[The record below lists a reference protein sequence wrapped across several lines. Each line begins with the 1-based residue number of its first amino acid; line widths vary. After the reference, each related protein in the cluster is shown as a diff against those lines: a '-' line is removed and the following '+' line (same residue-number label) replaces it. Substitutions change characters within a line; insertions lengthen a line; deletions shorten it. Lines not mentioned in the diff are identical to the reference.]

1 MIIECS
7 NRLNGNLAFR
17 LERTTKLKSNRCS
30 FCEFKRLGAAK
41 RTLVLVTFDNLHTL
55 EAKVLVTRSIAGI
68 GLSGNEV
75 TDDTFI
81 LLRLL
86 IIFDVE
92 LRFEGFHAKQVI
104 TLINEIYIPNK
115 YQHNLIESICFE

>member
-1 MIIECS
+1 
-7 NRLNGNLAFR
+7 
-17 LERTTKLKSNRCS
+17 
-30 FCEFKRLGAAK
+30 
-41 RTLVLVTFDNLHTL
+41 L

-68 GLSGNEV
+68 GLFGNEV

-86 IIFDVE
+86 VIFDVE

-104 TLINEIYIPNK
+104 TLINEKYIPNK